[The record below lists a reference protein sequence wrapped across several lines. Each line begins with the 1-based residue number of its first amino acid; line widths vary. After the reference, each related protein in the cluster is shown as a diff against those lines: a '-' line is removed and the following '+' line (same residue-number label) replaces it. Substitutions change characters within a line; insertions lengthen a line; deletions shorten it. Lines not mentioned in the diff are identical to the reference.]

1 MSGKVKLDVYLRKIL
16 NSRVYDVAV
25 ESPLEEAAALSKR
38 LGNTFLLK
46 REDLQTVHSFKIRG
60 AYNKMSQLPRAALEK
75 GVLAASAGN
84 HAQGVALSAKKLGC
98 KATIVMP
105 VTTPEIKVAAVKGY
119 GAQVVLAGDS
129 YSDAA
134 AEAARLVAERK
145 LTYIPPYDDEDVIAG
160 QGTVAMEILRQRS
173 GRLDAIFVPIGGG
186 GFAAGVAAYVKAVR
200 PDVKVFGVEPSDSD
214 CMDRSVSA
222 GRIVEIPDPGL
233 FADGVCVK
241 KPGKLTFAI
250 CRQCLDGIVKVTTD
264 ETCAAIK
271 DVFETTRAICE
282 PAGALALAAAKKYG
296 AGRKGEVYACIVSGA
311 NMNFDRIRFVSE
323 ATEIGEKRE
332 AILDCRIPER
342 RGAFKDFI
350 RRIGRRSVTE
360 FNYRFSDPDHAHVF
374 VGLSVADRGETAR
387 LVASLRAA
395 GVETVDLSD
404 DDLAKEHVRHMVGG
418 HASGIRDEVV
428 WAFEFPERPGALMQF
443 LEAMSMKWN
452 VTLFHYRNH
461 GADHGKVL
469 AGLQVPEKERGMFR
483 RAVAAL
489 GYAAKDVTDN
499 TAYRCFLGCGG

>member
-186 GFAAGVAAYVKAVR
+186 G
-200 PDVKVFGVEPSDSD
+200 
-214 CMDRSVSA
+214 
-222 GRIVEIPDPGL
+222 
-233 FADGVCVK
+233 
-241 KPGKLTFAI
+241 
-250 CRQCLDGIVKVTTD
+250 
-264 ETCAAIK
+264 
-271 DVFETTRAICE
+271 
-282 PAGALALAAAKKYG
+282 
-296 AGRKGEVYACIVSGA
+296 
-311 NMNFDRIRFVSE
+311 
-323 ATEIGEKRE
+323 
-332 AILDCRIPER
+332 
-342 RGAFKDFI
+342 
-350 RRIGRRSVTE
+350 
-360 FNYRFSDPDHAHVF
+360 
-374 VGLSVADRGETAR
+374 
-387 LVASLRAA
+387 
-395 GVETVDLSD
+395 
-404 DDLAKEHVRHMVGG
+404 
-418 HASGIRDEVV
+418 
-428 WAFEFPERPGALMQF
+428 
-443 LEAMSMKWN
+443 
-452 VTLFHYRNH
+452 
-461 GADHGKVL
+461 
-469 AGLQVPEKERGMFR
+469 
-483 RAVAAL
+483 
-489 GYAAKDVTDN
+489 
-499 TAYRCFLGCGG
+499 